1 VSDQPITLD
10 MNTATPIN
18 SADPSTPANSSGVS
32 GSGVTL
38 DMSTAQPIDPPS
50 NGVGQFVKG
59 VWEQTGA
66 PLLHAV
72 AHPIDTVADAIPNAI
87 SSEKRMLA
95 HADDVNND
103 PHSTVAQH
111 IDAGLYALPVVG
123 ETLKNM
129 DDMNRQGKHAE
140 AYGQAS
146 GLLASL
152 FGPEALKAASGPA
165 MSKLAAQTAEVSP
178 RVSKLVN
185 NSIGLKASDL
195 SDWDRTHV
203 GNVHDI
209 GATVY
214 NEAGFKSSLPAQK
227 AAVEDALQRNVAGT
241 QKIVGDASTPGNV
254 YNPDHTLLDMGEA
267 VKDKFAETGS
277 HTPEQIQSAVD
288 AVKKA
293 LSPQLSRDMTPAE
306 LVEARNSMAKGITDW
321 DPNTQNIG
329 QRYRQMVYHDLNQ
342 KLETRLSPAD
352 ADAFRANNRIVN
364 QLLTAKNA
372 IGRTEVNNALKPS
385 TSPLKTAA
393 GIATKTAAGAVFGAH
408 GAVAAGA
415 YGLGEAATRALTSGP
430 AAARAEAAIR
440 MSGPNII
447 RQAARGGVATPPI
460 AAQVGRAAELV
471 NPGGDSE

>member
-1 VSDQPITLD
+1 MGTERAPTSSD
-10 MNTATPIN
+10 
-18 SADPSTPANSSGVS
+18 
-32 GSGVTL
+32 
-38 DMSTAQPIDPPS
+38 
-50 NGVGQFVKG
+50 
-59 VWEQTGA
+59 
-66 PLLHAV
+66 AV
-72 AHPIDTVADAIPNAI
+72 AHPIDTIADAIPNAI
-87 SSEKRMLA
+87 SSERRMLS

-103 PHSTVAQH
+103 PHLTVAQH

-140 AYGQAS
+140 AYGQAA

-152 FGPEALKAASGPA
+152 FGPEALKAASGPKL
-165 MSKLAAQTAEVSP
+165 SKLATQTAEVSP

-214 NEAGFKSSLPAQK
+214 NEAGFKSSLSAQK
-227 AAVEDALQRNVAGT
+227 TAVEDALQRNVAAT

-385 TSPLKTAA
+385 ASPLKTAA
-393 GIATKTAAGAVFGAH
+393 GIGTKAAAGAVFGGVHGGVA
-408 GAVAAGA
+408 GAVYGAGTAAA
-415 YGLGEAATRALTSGP
+415 RALSEGP

-440 MSGPNII
+440 MSAPDII
-447 RQAARGGVATPPI
+447 RQAGRGAAAIPPI
-460 AAQVGRAAELV
+460 AAQVGRAAELA
-471 NPGGDSE
+471 NPGGSSE